1 MQIRRRKTLGA
12 SALAVAVGVAVLAP
26 GAAHGAVDSHVTL
39 HIKNG
44 HHFYGRVSSPADECV
59 VGRKVQLRR
68 REPDGSTTKVAKTF
82 ASESGHYGVNIPMQN
97 GNTFVAR
104 LKSYEAPGGTLCRR
118 AHSEPR
124 TA

>member
-1 MQIRRRKTLGA
+1 MERGSLKRPAGWLVLAAG
-12 SALAVAVGVAVLAP
+12 AVALVVPATA
-26 GAAHGAVDSHVTL
+26 GAAVDSTVTL
-39 HIKNG
+39 HIKHG
-44 HHFYGRVSSPADECV
+44 HKFYGKVSSAADECV

-68 REPDGSTTKVAKTF
+68 REPGGGTTKVAKTF
-82 ASESGHYGVNIPMQN
+82 ASESGHYSVNIPMQN

-104 LKSYEAPGGTLCRR
+104 LKSYEAPPGTLCRR